1 MNPFEIYAQVGAAP
15 QQPWWQ
21 FPALMLAVFAII
33 YFFMIRPQQK
43 KQKELQEQRDALTTG
58 SRIMTA
64 GGIYGVIK
72 DIKEKEFVVEISE
85 GVRIRVDK
93 GSVFPAA

>member
-1 MNPFEIYAQVGAAP
+1 MNPFEVYAQVAAAP

-21 FPALMLAVFAII
+21 MPALLIGVFVIM

-43 KQKELQEQRDALTTG
+43 KQKELQAQRDALTTG
-58 SRIMTA
+58 NRIVTS

-72 DIKEKEFVVEISE
+72 DIKEREFVVEISD

-93 GSVFPAA
+93 NSVYPAA

>member
-1 MNPFEIYAQVGAAP
+1 MNPFMLYAQVGAP
-15 QQPWWQ
+15 QQPWWHM
-21 FPALMLAVFAII
+21 PALMLGLFVIM

-43 KQKELQEQRDALTTG
+43 KQKELKEQRDAMTTG
-58 SRIMTA
+58 NRIVTS

-72 DIKEKEFVVEISE
+72 DIKENEFVVEISE

-93 GSVFPAA
+93 NSVYLAS

>member
-1 MNPFEIYAQVGAAP
+1 MNPFILYAQAGAP

-21 FPALMLAVFAII
+21 MPALMLAVFVII

-43 KQKELQEQRDALTTG
+43 KQKELKDQRDAMTTG
-58 SRIMTA
+58 NRIVTA
-64 GGIYGVIK
+64 GGIYGIIK
-72 DIKEKEFVVEISE
+72 DVKENEFVVEISD

-93 GSVFPAA
+93 NSVYPAS